1 MRWWLCLLLWAF
13 PVAATD
19 TAAAWQAWRD
29 GQAVL
34 ILRHALAPGVG
45 DPVGFVLDDCRTQRN
60 LNLQGQ
66 QQAKAWGDKLRQLHD
81 GAFRLYSS
89 QWCRCLDTAHLMAV
103 AEVKPLPALNSFF
116 AGRGNAQAQTQ
127 ALLRDFADSKSPEP
141 LILITHQVNFTELTG
156 MFPQSAAGA
165 LVALPLTQPARV
177 LAQVQ
182 LTE

>member
-1 MRWWLCLLLWAF
+1 MRFLLCLLLCSL
-13 PVAATD
+13 PVAAKDSNT
-19 TAAAWQAWRD
+19 AWQAWRD

-45 DPVGFVLDDCRTQRN
+45 DPAAFVLDDCRTQRN
-60 LNLQGQ
+60 LNQQGQ
-66 QQAKAWGDKLRQLHD
+66 QQAKAWGEKLRQLHD

-89 QWCRCLDTAHLMAV
+89 QWCRCLETAQLMGI

-116 AGRGNAQAQTQ
+116 AGRGNAQAQTG
-127 ALLRDFADSKSPEP
+127 ALLNYFADSKSPEP

-156 MFPQSAAGA
+156 IFPQSAAGA
-165 LVALPLTQPARV
+165 IVALPLTQPAKV

-182 LTE
+182 LAM